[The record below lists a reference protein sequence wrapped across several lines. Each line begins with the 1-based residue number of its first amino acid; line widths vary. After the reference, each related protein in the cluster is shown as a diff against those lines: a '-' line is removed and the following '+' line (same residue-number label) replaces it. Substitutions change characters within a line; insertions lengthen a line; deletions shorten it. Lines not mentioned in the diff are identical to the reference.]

1 MFTNITTPGVT
12 SYKKNKKN
20 CEKTFLYFLLK
31 FSYNLLM
38 AQKKKVRLSD
48 IAAKLNIST
57 VTVSKALADK
67 EGVGDELRQQI
78 KELAEQMGY
87 QIKKSNTVSP
97 NLQRT
102 NGTGNIG
109 ILIPS
114 RFFSPDVS
122 YYWHIFNALSTEF
135 LSRGYY
141 SIMELLT
148 AEDEEAHTLPRLI
161 SDNKVDGLIILGQTS
176 DAYLEELNKKYQ
188 TFILF
193 DFYSAKLQYDSVS
206 NDNYF
211 CSYLMTDYVISQGHK
226 KIRFVGNFGATTS
239 ISDRFM
245 GFQRAMLE
253 HKLNCQA
260 EDIINDR
267 DENGRL
273 IQINLP
279 PAKGMPTAFVC
290 NCDETAANLIQTLE
304 EKGYKVPQDIS
315 VTGFDNYLPQ
325 KQTPVELTTVYIKSE
340 DSTRVAAELIISKI
354 TGQPY
359 IKGRHL
365 VSGSLVIRN
374 SVRTL

>member
-1 MFTNITTPGVT
+1 
-12 SYKKNKKN
+12 
-20 CEKTFLYFLLK
+20 
-31 FSYNLLM
+31 M

-78 KELAEQMGY
+78 KDVAEQMGY
-87 QIKKSNTVSP
+87 QVKKSGYTSSGSTV
-97 NLQRT
+97 
-102 NGTGNIG
+102 TGNIG

-114 RFFSPDVS
+114 RFFSPNVS
-122 YYWHIFNALSTEF
+122 FYWHIFNTLSTE
-135 LSRGYY
+135 LLGRGYY
-141 SIMELLT
+141 SIMELLSS
-148 AEDEEAHTLPRLI
+148 EDEQAHTLPRLL

-188 TFILF
+188 NFILF

-245 GFQRAMLE
+245 GFQKAMLE
-253 HKLNCQA
+253 NQLSCQP

-267 DENGRL
+267 DENGTL
-273 IQINLP
+273 IKISLP
-279 PAKGMPTAFVC
+279 PAKNMPTAFVC
-290 NCDETAANLIQTLE
+290 NSDETAANLILALE

-325 KQTPVELTTVYIKSE
+325 KQTEVELTTVYIKPE
-340 DSTRVAAELIISKI
+340 ETTRVAAELIINKI

-374 SVRTL
+374 SVKALF

>member
-1 MFTNITTPGVT
+1 
-12 SYKKNKKN
+12 
-20 CEKTFLYFLLK
+20 
-31 FSYNLLM
+31 M

-67 EGVGDELRQQI
+67 EGVGDQLRQQI
-78 KELAEQMGY
+78 KDIAEQMGY
-87 QIKKSNTVSP
+87 QIKKSAGTFSATA
-97 NLQRT
+97 QAR
-102 NGTGNIG
+102 GTGNIG

-114 RFFSPDVS
+114 RFFSPNVS
-122 YYWHIFNALSTEF
+122 FYWHIFNTLSTE
-135 LSRGYY
+135 LLNRGYY
-141 SIMELLT
+141 SIMELLSK
-148 AEDEEAHTLPRLI
+148 EDEEAMSLPRLI

-176 DAYLEELNKKYQ
+176 DAYLEELNKKFQ
-188 TFILF
+188 SFILF

-206 NDNYF
+206 NDNYY
-211 CSYLMTDYVISQGHK
+211 CSYLITDYVISQGHK

-253 HKLNCQA
+253 HKLGSSSD
-260 EDIINDR
+260 DIINDR
-267 DENGRL
+267 DENGSP
-273 IQINLP
+273 IKINLP
-279 PAKGMPTAFVC
+279 PAKNMPTAFVC
-290 NCDETAANLIQTLE
+290 NCDETAAKLIQALE

-325 KQTPVELTTVYIKSE
+325 KQTSVELTTVYIKPE
-340 DSTRVAAELIISKI
+340 DSTRIAAELIINKI

-365 VSGSLVIRN
+365 VSGSLIIRN
-374 SVRTL
+374 SVKSL

>member
-1 MFTNITTPGVT
+1 MFTNITNKGVT
-12 SYKKNKKN
+12 GYKKSKK
-20 CEKTFLYFLLK
+20 KLKKSILYFLLK

-48 IAAKLNIST
+48 IAGKLNIST

-78 KELAEQMGY
+78 KDVAEQMGY
-87 QIKKSNTVSP
+87 HIKKAAATSTAKTHAS
-97 NLQRT
+97 
-102 NGTGNIG
+102 GTGNIG

-122 YYWHIFNALSTEF
+122 YYWHIFNTLSTEL
-135 LSRGYY
+135 LSLGYY

-148 AEDEEAHTLPRLI
+148 TEDEEAHTLPRLI

-279 PAKGMPTAFVC
+279 PAKSMPTAFVC
-290 NCDETAANLIQTLE
+290 NCDETAANLILTLE

-315 VTGFDNYLPQ
+315 VTGFDNYLPR
-325 KQTPVELTTVYIKSE
+325 KQTAVELTTVYIKPE
-340 DSTRVAAELIISKI
+340 DSTRVAAELIINKI

>member
-1 MFTNITTPGVT
+1 
-12 SYKKNKKN
+12 
-20 CEKTFLYFLLK
+20 
-31 FSYNLLM
+31 M

-67 EGVGDELRQQI
+67 EGVGDELRQQL

-87 QIKKSNTVSP
+87 QIKKSNTVNP

-122 YYWHIFNALSTEF
+122 YYWHIFNALSTEL

-245 GFQRAMLE
+245 GKRQAHTSQLTASKKHAYSLCLQLRR
-253 HKLNCQA
+253 NCSKPYS
-260 EDIINDR
+260 NS
-267 DENGRL
+267 GRKRL
-273 IQINLP
+273 Q
-279 PAKGMPTAFVC
+279 GSS
-290 NCDETAANLIQTLE
+290 
-304 EKGYKVPQDIS
+304 GY
-315 VTGFDNYLPQ
+315 FCYRL
-325 KQTPVELTTVYIKSE
+325 
-340 DSTRVAAELIISKI
+340 
-354 TGQPY
+354 
-359 IKGRHL
+359 
-365 VSGSLVIRN
+365 
-374 SVRTL
+374 